1 MNAPKG
7 APAFIH
13 PTALVYG
20 AASIGEGSSLWPYAV
35 IRAENYKVRIGRF
48 TNLQDFVMIHIG
60 HRHDTVVGDY
70 CSITHHVN
78 LHGCTIGDCCLIGI
92 GTTVMDGCVIGDNC
106 IVAGHSFLKENTVIP
121 PNSVVMGTPAK
132 VVRTVDSALANL
144 TNALLYH
151 HNALAY
157 RRGEHRI
164 WDQLDR
170 DALAAEARAALAE
183 LATQKRQP

>member
-1 MNAPKG
+1 MTQASD

-20 AASIGEGSSLWPYAV
+20 DVAIGHGSSLWPYAV
-35 IRAENYKVRIGRF
+35 IRAENYKARIGRF
-48 TNLQDFVMIHIG
+48 TNIQDFVMIHIG
-60 HRHDTVVGDY
+60 YKHDTIVGDY

-78 LHGCTIGDCCLIGI
+78 LHGCTIGNRCLIGI

-106 IVAGHSFLKENTVIP
+106 IVAGHSFLKEGTVIP
-121 PNSVVMGTPAK
+121 PNSVVMGTPGK
-132 VVRTVDSALANL
+132 VVRTVDSALANV

-164 WDQLDR
+164 WDSLDR
-170 DALAAEARAALAE
+170 TALAAEAAAVVA
-183 LATQKRQP
+183 AIPK